1 LIKRGVRSSSRRATF
16 FRFACVGGTISI
28 IDAGVLYLLKDAPGF
43 NVYLARVVSYA
54 AAMSAGYLLNRYF
67 TFHHLDRARVLW
79 DELLR
84 FFSVFAAGGLL
95 NYGVFSLIVT
105 LGSQLELTALQL
117 ALLPLAAVWI
127 GGLAGMCFN
136 FLLSHKLVFDD

>member
-1 LIKRGVRSSSRRATF
+1 MIKRGVRSSSRRATF

>member
-1 LIKRGVRSSSRRATF
+1 
-16 FRFACVGGTISI
+16 
-28 IDAGVLYLLKDAPGF
+28 LYLLKDAPGF